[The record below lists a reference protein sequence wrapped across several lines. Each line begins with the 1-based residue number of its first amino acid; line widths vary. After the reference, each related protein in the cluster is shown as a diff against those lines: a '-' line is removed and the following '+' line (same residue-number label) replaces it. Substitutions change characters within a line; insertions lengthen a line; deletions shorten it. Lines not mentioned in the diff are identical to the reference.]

1 MSLNEQAT
9 DPYSHTS
16 VRTFILYPL
25 LSCHLH
31 NPMVD
36 SQDVASQ
43 DDPQDMWPHRK
54 FAWLPLGW

>member
-36 SQDVASQ
+36 SQATGSFDS
-43 DDPQDMWPHRK
+43 H
-54 FAWLPLGW
+54 WLKVLRRTGSWLCF